1 MTPRFPIPDSRL
13 PSRRDFLAQLSAF
26 GLALAGIP
34 RLPVL
39 VRPRF
44 IANPFSLGIASGDP
58 SPDGVVLWTRLA
70 PDPLNGGGM
79 PREAVNVRW
88 EIATDEAM
96 KNVVKR
102 GTSTARPD
110 LGHSIHAEVNG
121 LRPSSWYWYRFDVGG
136 DASTVGRTRTAP
148 AGNVMP
154 DRFRFGF
161 VSCQH
166 YEAGYYTA
174 YEHLAQEDIE
184 LVAHLGDYIY
194 EGANNPSAPA
204 GSNVRNHQPWEPTT
218 LDQYRNRYALYKT
231 DAALQSAHAAFPWVV
246 TWDDHEV
253 DNNYVS
259 VFSQDKD
266 PRDVFLVRRAAAYQA
281 YYEHQPLRK
290 ASIPKGPDML
300 LYRTITAGQLARF
313 HVLDTRQYR
322 SDQSCDDGIKPA
334 CPEWSDTTR
343 QVLGDTQER
352 WLKRAVDQSHTR
364 WNILAQQIAFSRV
377 PDPAHPTYQAM
388 DPWSGYP
395 AARDR
400 LLAWM
405 NERQQK
411 NLVVLT
417 GDIHAS
423 FVMNVTR
430 DALQPE
436 SPTIATEFIGTSI
449 TSGRDGFDRWPSL
462 GKYET
467 TVPNMK
473 YHSARRGY
481 VRCDVTP
488 DRWTSDYRVV
498 PYVMRAGAPVHTDAT
513 YVVENGKP
521 GALKG

>member
-1 MTPRFPIPDSRL
+1 MHT
-13 PSRRDFLAQLSAF
+13 SRRDFLARLSAF

-44 IANPFSLGIASGDP
+44 AANPFSLGVGSGDP
-58 SPDGVVLWTRLA
+58 IPDGVVLWSRLA

-79 PREAVNVRW
+79 GPEAVNVRW
-88 EIATDEAM
+88 EVATDQAM
-96 KNVVKR
+96 RNIVRR
-102 GTSTARPD
+102 GTTVARPD
-110 LGHSIHAEVNG
+110 LGHSIHAEVGG
-121 LRPSSWYWYRFDVGG
+121 LRPAAWYWYRFDAGG
-136 DASTVGRTRTAP
+136 EASAVGRTRTAP
-148 AGNVMP
+148 ASNATP
-154 DRFRFGF
+154 DRFRFAF

-166 YEAGYYTA
+166 YEQGLYTA
-174 YEHLAQEDIE
+174 HEHLAREDVE

-194 EGANNPSAPA
+194 EGATNAAATP
-204 GSNVRNHQPWEPTT
+204 VRRHQEWEPAT
-218 LDQYRNRYALYKT
+218 LEQYRNRYALYKT
-231 DAALQSAHAAFPWVV
+231 DPALQAAHAAFPWLV

-253 DNNYVS
+253 DNNYAGAVPA
-259 VFSQDKD
+259 DGMARE
-266 PRDVFLVRRAAAYQA
+266 PFLVRRAAAYQA

-300 LYRTITAGQLARF
+300 LYRTLNAGRLARF

-322 SDQSCDDGIKPA
+322 SDQSCGDGIRPA
-334 CPEWSDTTR
+334 CTEWSDADR
-343 QVLGDTQER
+343 VVLGDTQER
-352 WLKRAVDQSHTR
+352 WLTRGVDQSQAR
-364 WNILAQQIAFSRV
+364 WNVLAQQIAFSRV
-377 PDPAHPTYQAM
+377 PDPRRPELHPM

-405 NERQQK
+405 AERQRK

-423 FVMNVTR
+423 FVMDVTR

-449 TSGRDGFDRWPSL
+449 SSGGDGFDRWGQL
-462 GKYET
+462 TNYET
-467 TVPNMK
+467 AVPNMK

-481 VRCDVTP
+481 VRCELTA
-488 DRWTSDYRVV
+488 DRWTTDYRTV
-498 PYVMRAGAPVHTDAT
+498 PYVRTAGAPVQTAAT
-513 YVVENGKP
+513 WVVENGKP
-521 GALKG
+521 GAEKA